1 MTGAMYAA
9 IAGLKAHMNKLNVIG
24 NNTANVNTYGYKA
37 SSASFKESLYTTIR
51 AGSDGTGQVG
61 GNNPSQMGYGC
72 NVGSIITD
80 MSTGPTIPTGVNLD
94 CMIQG
99 SGFFMVGDKLADGQV
114 ADPQNGLLLTRVG
127 QFNFDSQGYLVDQ
140 YNNVV
145 YGFVT
150 CSKANADPGIC
161 DKDNPQ
167 VSTQL
172 VPIRLPLQAKGND
185 TVLKGTAIF
194 PGVAAGTG
202 LNVYD
207 PGGDTGISTGKTI
220 ECNAE
225 SISIDPGT
233 GKITATNGADG
244 SLLVVGYL
252 ALGSVANPSGVT
264 HTEGP
269 YYRAGEGAGS
279 CSVVSFGDVL
289 NGKNLDNKAAGADGA
304 VPIFGSGSDLLTGFL
319 EGSGTDIATEFS
331 EMITAQRGYQ
341 ANTRIITVTDSM
353 LEELVNMKR

>member
-72 NVGSIITD
+72 NVGAIITD
-80 MSTGPTIPTGVNLD
+80 MSTGATVPTGVNLD

-99 SGFFMVGDKLADGQV
+99 SGFFLVGDKLADGQV
-114 ADPQNGLLLTRVG
+114 ADPKNGLQLTRVG
-127 QFNFDSQGYLVDQ
+127 QFSFDSQGYMVDQ

-150 CSKANADPGIC
+150 RSASNATPGIC
-161 DKDNPQ
+161 DKDDPQ

-172 VPIRLPLQAKGND
+172 VPIRLPLQAKGGGD
-185 TVLKGTAIF
+185 VKKGTAIF
-194 PGVAAGTG
+194 PGIVDG

-207 PGGDTGISTGKTI
+207 SGGADGISTGKTI
-220 ECNAE
+220 ECNTE

-252 ALGSVANPSGVT
+252 ALGSVANPNGVT

-269 YYRAGEGAGS
+269 YYRAGEGAGD

-289 NGKNLDNKAAGADGA
+289 NGKHLNNKAADEEGA

>member
-114 ADPQNGLLLTRVG
+114 ADPKNGLLLTRVG
-127 QFNFDSQGYLVDQ
+127 QFSFDSQGYLVDQ

-150 CSKANADPGIC
+150 CSNDGANPGIC

-172 VPIRLPLQAKGND
+172 VPIRLPMQAKGGGA
-185 TVLKGTAIF
+185 VAKGTAIF
-194 PGVAAGTG
+194 PGVADTG
-202 LNVYD
+202 LNAYD

-252 ALGSVANPSGVT
+252 ALGSVANPGGVT

-289 NGKNLDNKAAGADGA
+289 NGKHLNNQDGTGDDD